1 MTLPHLTRAINRF
14 TAAAIRLQKVREK
27 DQLARDH
34 LLEVEEFFKGQY
46 HLAMLRFWHMQ
57 EYFPQ
62 EAPAPEVRTMEA
74 KHPVDPAAL
83 KRWSDIWESIEQE
96 TTPALQK
103 TIKAIEGDALLKG
116 ADQLRNQLQFDAKT
130 TFSLSNPRAVAFFHK
145 TGGSVDY
152 IRGIQGTTA
161 ESLKTVI
168 TTALDEGW
176 SYNSTAREIQKL
188 YDGPISRQRAQL
200 IATNESA
207 QAYEAGNRAF
217 ADTIVEDGIEM
228 EKMWTTS
235 HDDRVSDG
243 CAANEADG
251 WIPIDQAHSSG
262 DQEPPRFP
270 GCRCYEQYRQARA

>member
-1 MTLPHLTRAINRF
+1 MTPPHLTRAINRF

-27 DQLARDH
+27 DALAKAARLD
-34 LLEVEEFFKGQY
+34 VERFFQAQY
-46 HLAMLRFWHMQ
+46 GMVMLRFWHMQ

-62 EAPAPEVRTMEA
+62 PEPEPVRLMEA
-74 KHPVDPAAL
+74 KKSPDPAPAAL
-83 KRWSDIWESIEQE
+83 KRWADIWHSIETE
-96 TTPALQK
+96 TTPALQE
-103 TIKAIEGDALLKG
+103 TIVGVERAALPKG
-116 ADQLRNQLQFDAKT
+116 ADQLRNQLGLEISFRLA
-130 TFSLSNPRAVAFFHK
+130 NPRAVAWFMKH
-145 TGGSVDY
+145 GGSVDY
-152 IRGIQGTTA
+152 IRGIQQTTA
-161 ESLKTVI
+161 ESLNRVI

-176 SYNSTAREIQKL
+176 SYTQTAREIQKL

-217 ADTIVEDGIEM
+217 ADTLVDDGVEM

-243 CAANEADG
+243 CEENESDG
-251 WIPIDQAHSSG
+251 WIPIDQPHSSG